1 MISVLRNHGRL
12 DARSAMSSLFH
23 SVAGTIAKS
32 ITAGMQL
39 PGGTR
44 PASIRPLPLAR
55 CGYEYIR
62 CRQIRIILS
71 HARMPPMRNGF
82 EAQRAEF
89 GNLVTKGIIDPI

>member
-1 MISVLRNHGRL
+1 MISVLRNHGRFG
-12 DARSAMSSLFH
+12 RQVSHEFTVPT
-23 SVAGTIAKS
+23 VAGTLAKS